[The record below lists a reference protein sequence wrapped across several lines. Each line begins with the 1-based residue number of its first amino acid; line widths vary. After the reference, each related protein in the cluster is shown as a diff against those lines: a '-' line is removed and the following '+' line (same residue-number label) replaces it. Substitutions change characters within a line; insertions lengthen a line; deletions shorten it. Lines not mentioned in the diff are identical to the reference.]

1 MPPFTVKRE
10 SWTVWFAQFQAI
22 ADDNDWS
29 GPERLSMLLPK
40 LQGPAG
46 EYVFEV
52 LPKRIRSD
60 YRKLVREL
68 DACYCKVE
76 SKWNYRRQLTGI
88 SQKPGESEQELA
100 AELKRL
106 YDKAYPN

>member
-1 MPPFTVKRE
+1 
-10 SWTVWFAQFQAI
+10 
-22 ADDNDWS
+22 
-29 GPERLSMLLPK
+29 MLLPK
-40 LQGPAG
+40 LQGTAG

-68 DACYCKVE
+68 DTCYHKME
-76 SKWNYRRQLTGI
+76 SKQNYRRQLTGI
-88 SQKPGESEQELA
+88 SQKPGESEQEPA

-106 YDKAYPN
+106 YDKAYPNQDREV

>member
-1 MPPFTVKRE
+1 
-10 SWTVWFAQFQAI
+10 
-22 ADDNDWS
+22 
-29 GPERLSMLLPK
+29 MLLPK
-40 LQGPAG
+40 LQATAG

-68 DACYCKVE
+68 DACYHKVE

-88 SQKPGESEQELA
+88 SQMPGESEQELA

-106 YDKAYPN
+106 YDKSYPNLDREV

>member
-1 MPPFTVKRE
+1 M
-10 SWTVWFAQFQAI
+10 WFAWFGAI

-29 GPERLSMLLPK
+29 GPEKLSVLLPK
-40 LQGPAG
+40 LLGAAG

-52 LPKRIRSD
+52 LPNRIRSD
-60 YRKLVREL
+60 YRKLVQEL
-68 DACYCKVE
+68 DAHYHKVE
-76 SKWNYRRQLTGI
+76 SKRNYRRQLMGI

-106 YDKAYPN
+106 YDKAYLN